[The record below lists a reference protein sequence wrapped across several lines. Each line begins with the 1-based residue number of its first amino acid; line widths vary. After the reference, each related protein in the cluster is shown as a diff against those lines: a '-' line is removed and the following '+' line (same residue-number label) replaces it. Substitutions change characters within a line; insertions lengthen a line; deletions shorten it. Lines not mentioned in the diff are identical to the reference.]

1 MSVRIQ
7 LHSPTASYTNLDVI
21 SGSVFLY
28 IQAPSTFSVIT
39 VKLEGES
46 RTRLSG
52 HVPGPY
58 HDQRQRP
65 TTELEVHKV
74 STVSTSSVI
83 CNTNELDSS
92 CTRHRLSFHPLN
104 FNKML
109 ASPQASPYRLVNMNT
124 LSRSRYPSRIAVRT
138 MIPP

>member
-1 MSVRIQ
+1 MSFRIR

-46 RTRLSG
+46 RTRLS
-52 HVPGPY
+52 Y
-58 HDQRQRP
+58 EDQRQRP

-74 STVSTSSVI
+74 SIVPTSSVV
-83 CNTNELDSS
+83 CNTNGLDSFY
-92 CTRHRLSFHPLN
+92 TRHRLSFHPLN

-109 ASPQASPYRLVNMNT
+109 ASPQASHYRLVNMNT
-124 LSRSRYPSRIAVRT
+124 PSHSRYPSRIAVRT